1 MSDNSTMLEG
11 LPGALIMILVCLV
24 AAAGLWYVAIRFR
37 QPRLKVF
44 AVMIAAFPIM
54 GFGLNIASQIG
65 SQLFGWFDSN
75 PDFETTATGRVSP
88 DGSMISEF
96 PFPVNNPGFGHQIE
110 LKPRSSSG
118 QTPTVSIALH
128 LILRTP
134 KGDVLAE
141 KQETLAPGTDR
152 YWSPLRTEF
161 QPVEAGE
168 YSLHL
173 DVPAGVAY
181 VKVRVHELRKR

>member
-1 MSDNSTMLEG
+1 MMSDNSTMLEG
-11 LPGALIMILVCLV
+11 LPSALIVILVCLV
-24 AAAGLWYVAIRFR
+24 AAAGLWYLAIRFR
-37 QPRLKVF
+37 QPRLKTF
-44 AVMIAAFPIM
+44 AVAIVIVPVV
-54 GFGLNIASQIG
+54 GFGLQIG

-96 PFPVNNPGFGHQIE
+96 PFPVPNPGFVHQIE